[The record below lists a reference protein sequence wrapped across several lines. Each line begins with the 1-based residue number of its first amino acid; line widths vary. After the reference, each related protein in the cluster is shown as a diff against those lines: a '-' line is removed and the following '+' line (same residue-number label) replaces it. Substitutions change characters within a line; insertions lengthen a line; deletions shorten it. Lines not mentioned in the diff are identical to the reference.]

1 MTVEYASVKKIPHPA
16 TWAVVYKSSTSFWE
30 GIKEK
35 QLLLQRCKQ
44 CSKWLHPPRPV
55 CPKCRSRDHEWVP
68 LTGKGSIYSWATI
81 HESPHP
87 AFKSPYTVV
96 LVEMDEGP
104 RLVSNM
110 IDVTPEELQIG
121 MSVEAVFDDV
131 AEDLTLPK
139 FRRVT
144 SADKET

>member
-1 MTVEYASVKKIPHPA
+1 MTVEYASIKKIPHPA
-16 TWAVVYKSSTSFWE
+16 TWAVVYKSSTPFWE

-35 QLLLQRCKQ
+35 QLLLQRCKE
-44 CSKWLHPPRPV
+44 CGKWLHPPRPV
-55 CPKCRSRDHEWVP
+55 CPKCRSREQEWVP
-68 LTGKGSIYSWATI
+68 SAGKGTIYSWVTI
-81 HESPHP
+81 HESPHA

-110 IDVTPEELQIG
+110 IDIAAEDLQIG
-121 MSVEAVFDDV
+121 MPVEVVFDDI

-144 SADKET
+144 